1 MDEGCARRIPGSIP
15 GQRTSGAASPHVH
28 SPFGPKGPCRS
39 TVWLAGLRQLRGK
52 GNICRTQRRMEET
65 NMPTN
70 GTTLPGRSLAEIR
83 ASLGAHIRMAAESCI
98 LAGQDLIEAKDQLGH
113 GQWLPFLNE
122 FGISSST
129 AANWMKVA
137 REVSLESPLARM
149 RYGKVLALLAVP
161 ADEREAFAGEIQAED
176 KSAAEIRRL
185 IEERNKAAE
194 AANAETTRAA
204 QIERDRDYW
213 KTQAGCIEQERK
225 QAEQAKRDA
234 VQRANILS
242 QQLDDRIN
250 NPEKVEVRVE
260 VPPADY
266 DELKRK
272 AAMADRNVDDAL
284 LAARDAEQRARDAED
299 RLAMMEARGCGK
311 PILGDLE
318 RLTDAVNRF
327 ISDTQM
333 MAVNPGELA
342 RREKETD
349 AIIRRLS
356 RHVIELQ
363 KAVGEAA
370 FQAEGAVV

>member
-1 MDEGCARRIPGSIP
+1 MS
-15 GQRTSGAASPHVH
+15 
-28 SPFGPKGPCRS
+28 
-39 TVWLAGLRQLRGK
+39 
-52 GNICRTQRRMEET
+52 ME
-65 NMPTN
+65 N
-70 GTTLPGRSLAEIR
+70 LPGRSLAEIR

-161 ADEREAFAGEIQAED
+161 ADEREAFAEEIHAED
-176 KSAAEIRRL
+176 KSTEEIKRL
-185 IEERNKAAE
+185 IAERDKAAE
-194 AANAETTRAA
+194 AANAETTRANQMAREAREWEGKA
-204 QIERDRDYW
+204 QQLAREL
-213 KTQAGCIEQERK
+213 ERK
-225 QAEQAKRDA
+225 A
-234 VQRANILS
+234 
-242 QQLDDRIN
+242 
-250 NPEKVEVRVE
+250 PEHVVEKT

-272 AAMADRNVDDAL
+272 AAQADRNLDDAMQ
-284 LAARDAEQRARDAED
+284 AAAAAEQRARDAED
-299 RLAMMEARGCGK
+299 RLAMMEARGGGRQ
-311 PILGDLE
+311 PMGELE
-318 RLTDAVNRF
+318 QLTEAVNRF

-349 AIIRRLS
+349 AVIRRLS
-356 RHVIELQ
+356 RHVLEMQ
-363 KAVGEAA
+363 KAVGDAA

>member
-1 MDEGCARRIPGSIP
+1 
-15 GQRTSGAASPHVH
+15 
-28 SPFGPKGPCRS
+28 
-39 TVWLAGLRQLRGK
+39 
-52 GNICRTQRRMEET
+52 
-65 NMPTN
+65 MPTN

-113 GQWLPFLNE
+113 GQWLPFLDE

-161 ADEREAFAGEIQAED
+161 ADEREAFAEEIHAED
-176 KSAAEIRRL
+176 KSTEEIRRL
-185 IEERNKAAE
+185 IAERDKAAE
-194 AANAETTRAA
+194 AANAETTRAE
-204 QIERDRDYW
+204 QIGRDRDYW
-213 KTQAGCIEQERK
+213 KTQAGCIEQERQAAQRRADALDK
-225 QAEQAKRDA
+225 QIEDLMRH
-234 VQRANILS
+234 
-242 QQLDDRIN
+242 
-250 NPEKVEVRVE
+250 PET

-266 DELKRK
+266 EELKRK
-272 AAMADRNVDDAL
+272 AADADRNLDDAL

-299 RLAMMEARGCGK
+299 RLAMMEARGGGK
-311 PILGDLE
+311 PVLGDLE

>member
-1 MDEGCARRIPGSIP
+1 
-15 GQRTSGAASPHVH
+15 
-28 SPFGPKGPCRS
+28 
-39 TVWLAGLRQLRGK
+39 
-52 GNICRTQRRMEET
+52 
-65 NMPTN
+65 MPTN

-98 LAGQDLIEAKDQLGH
+98 LAGQDLIDAKAQLGH

-161 ADEREAFAGEIQAED
+161 ADEREAFAEEIHAED
-176 KSAAEIRRL
+176 KSTEEIRRL

-194 AANAETTRAA
+194 AANAETARAA

-284 LAARDAEQRARDAED
+284 EAAQAAEQRARDAED
-299 RLAMMEARGCGK
+299 RLAMMEAQGGERQPMGE
-311 PILGDLE
+311 LE
-318 RLTDAVNRF
+318 QLTEAVNRF
-327 ISDTQM
+327 ISATQM